1 MFVWTETQH
10 HGHIKHQEYFVT
22 FTLLSLGKRGD
33 FQSHLLLKMYFVFI
47 DFIIIFPVKRGMIK
61 H

>member
-33 FQSHLLLKMYFVFI
+33 FQSHLLLKMLYFVFI
-47 DFIIIFPVKRGMIK
+47 DFIIIFPV
-61 H
+61 